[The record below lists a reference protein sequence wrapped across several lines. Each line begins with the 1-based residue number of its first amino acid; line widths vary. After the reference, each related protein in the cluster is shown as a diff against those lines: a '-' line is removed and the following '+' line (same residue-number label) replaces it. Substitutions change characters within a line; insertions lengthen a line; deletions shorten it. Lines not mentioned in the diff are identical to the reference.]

1 VTLSNTKSA
10 PQQLLLVGAPS
21 LFVVL
26 WSTGYISARLGLP
39 YAEAGTFLMMRFAL
53 AALFMVALV
62 VASRAPLPTSFREWA
77 HCAVVGALVHGLY
90 LYGGFA
96 SIQEG
101 LTPTT
106 IAVVVGMQPVITAVL
121 IAPILGEAVDI
132 RQWGG
137 FFLGTVGVVL
147 VIVANFASIG
157 FGSGAPAVFLS
168 LICVLSISV
177 GTLYQKRF
185 CASVDLRSGTM
196 IQLIVAAV
204 MMWGISSWFETGH
217 VEWTGT
223 FVFALLWSVL
233 VLSVGAYT
241 LLWWLVR
248 RKRATNVVS
257 LFFLMPPVTAV
268 FDWLLFDQR
277 VSLITLMGI
286 VIAVAGIVIVIRYGP
301 SSSSATSRAQ

>member
-1 VTLSNTKSA
+1 VTLLNTKPI

-53 AALFMVALV
+53 AAIVMVALV
-62 VASRAPLPTSFREWA
+62 VVSRAPLPASFREWA

-121 IAPILGEAVDI
+121 IGPILGEAVNI

-168 LICVLSISV
+168 LLCVLSISV

-196 IQLIVAAV
+196 IQLIMAAV
-204 MMWGISSWFETGH
+204 MMWGISSWLETGH

-223 FVFALLWSVL
+223 FVFALMWSVL

-248 RKRATNVVS
+248 RKAATNVVS

-268 FDWLLFDQR
+268 FDWLLFEQK

-286 VIAVAGIVIVIRYGP
+286 AIAVAGIAIVIRYGP
-301 SSSSATSRAQ
+301 QPSSAASPTQ

>member
-1 VTLSNTKSA
+1 VTE
-10 PQQLLLVGAPS
+10 QLLLAGAPS

-53 AALFMVALV
+53 AAVFMVTLV
-62 VASRAPLPTSFREWA
+62 VASRAPLPTSFPEWV
-77 HCAVVGALVHGLY
+77 HCAVAGALVHGLY

-121 IAPILGEAVDI
+121 IGPILGEAVNI

-137 FFLGTVGVVL
+137 FFLGTIGVVL
-147 VIVANFASIG
+147 VIVANFSSIG
-157 FGSGAPAVFLS
+157 FGSGAPALFLS
-168 LICVLSISV
+168 FLCVLSISV

-204 MMWGISSWFETGH
+204 LMWCISSWFETGH

-223 FVFALLWSVL
+223 FVFALMWSVF
-233 VLSVGAYT
+233 VLSVGAYA

-248 RKRATNVVS
+248 RKAATNVVS

-268 FDWLLFDQR
+268 FDWLLFDQ
-277 VSLITLMGI
+277 VLPLITLVGI
-286 VIAVAGIVIVIRYGP
+286 VIAVAGIAIVIRYGP
-301 SSSSATSRAQ
+301 QSQSVASSDQ

>member
-53 AALFMVALV
+53 AAIFMVALV
-62 VASRAPLPTSFREWA
+62 VVSRAPLPASFREWA

-121 IAPILGEAVDI
+121 IGPILGEAVNI

-168 LICVLSISV
+168 LLCVLSISV

-196 IQLIVAAV
+196 IQLIIAAV

-223 FVFALLWSVL
+223 FVFALMWSVL

-248 RKRATNVVS
+248 RKAATNVVS

-268 FDWLLFDQR
+268 FDWLLFEQK

-286 VIAVAGIVIVIRYGP
+286 AIAVAGIAIVIRYGP
-301 SSSSATSRAQ
+301 QSSSAGSPAQ

>member
-1 VTLSNTKSA
+1 VTLSNTKPV

-53 AALFMVALV
+53 AAIFMVALV

-121 IAPILGEAVDI
+121 IGPILGEAVNI

-168 LICVLSISV
+168 LLCVMSISV

-196 IQLIVAAV
+196 IQLIMAAV
-204 MMWGISSWFETGH
+204 MMWGISSWLETGH

-223 FVFALLWSVL
+223 FVFALMWSVL

-248 RKRATNVVS
+248 RKAATNVVS

-268 FDWLLFDQR
+268 FDWLLFDQK

-286 VIAVAGIVIVIRYGP
+286 AIAVAGIAIVIRYGP
-301 SSSSATSRAQ
+301 QPSSAASPTQ

>member
-53 AALFMVALV
+53 AAIFMAAFV
-62 VASRAPLPTSFREWA
+62 VASRAPLPTSLREWA

-121 IAPILGEAVDI
+121 IAPILGEAVNI

-147 VIVANFASIG
+147 VIVANFTSIG
-157 FGSGAPAVFLS
+157 FGSGAPAVFIS

-196 IQLIVAAV
+196 IQLIMAAV

-248 RKRATNVVS
+248 RKTATNVVS

-277 VSLITLMGI
+277 VALITLMGI

-301 SSSSATSRAQ
+301 PPSSATSRAQ

>member
-1 VTLSNTKSA
+1 MTLSNTKPV

-53 AALFMVALV
+53 AAIFMVALV

-121 IAPILGEAVDI
+121 IGPILGEAVNI

-168 LICVLSISV
+168 LLCVMSISV

-196 IQLIVAAV
+196 IQLIMAAL
-204 MMWGISSWFETGH
+204 MMWGISSWLETGH

-223 FVFALLWSVL
+223 FVFALMWSVL

-248 RKRATNVVS
+248 RKAATNVVS

-268 FDWLLFDQR
+268 FDWLLFEQK
-277 VSLITLMGI
+277 VSLITLIGI
-286 VIAVAGIVIVIRYGP
+286 AIAVAGIAIVIRYGP
-301 SSSSATSRAQ
+301 QPSSAASPTQ

>member
-1 VTLSNTKSA
+1 MTLSNTKPV

-53 AALFMVALV
+53 AAIFMVALV
-62 VASRAPLPTSFREWA
+62 VVSRAPLPASFREWV
-77 HCAVVGALVHGLY
+77 HCVVVGALVHGLY

-121 IAPILGEAVDI
+121 IGPILGEAVNI

-168 LICVLSISV
+168 LLCVLSISV

-196 IQLIVAAV
+196 IQLIMAAV
-204 MMWGISSWFETGH
+204 MMWGISSWLETGH

-223 FVFALLWSVL
+223 FVFALMWSVL

-248 RKRATNVVS
+248 RKAATNVVS

-268 FDWLLFDQR
+268 FDWLLFEQK

-286 VIAVAGIVIVIRYGP
+286 AIAVAGIAIVIRYGP
-301 SSSSATSRAQ
+301 QPSSAASPTQ

>member
-1 VTLSNTKSA
+1 LSNTKPV

-53 AALFMVALV
+53 AAIFMVALV

-121 IAPILGEAVDI
+121 IGPILGEAVNI

-168 LICVLSISV
+168 LLCVLSISV

-196 IQLIVAAV
+196 IQLIMAAV
-204 MMWGISSWFETGH
+204 MMWGISSWLETGH

-223 FVFALLWSVL
+223 FVFALMWSVL

-248 RKRATNVVS
+248 RKAATNVVS

-268 FDWLLFDQR
+268 FDWLLFDQK

-286 VIAVAGIVIVIRYGP
+286 AIAVAGIAIVIRYGP
-301 SSSSATSRAQ
+301 QPSSAASPTQ

>member
-1 VTLSNTKSA
+1 MTLSNTTPA
-10 PQQLLLVGAPS
+10 PQQVLLVGAPS

-53 AALFMVALV
+53 AAIFMAAFV

-121 IAPILGEAVDI
+121 IAPILGEAVNI

-147 VIVANFASIG
+147 VIVANFTSIG

-196 IQLIVAAV
+196 IQLIMAAV

-248 RKRATNVVS
+248 RKTATNVVS

-301 SSSSATSRAQ
+301 PSSATSRAQ

>member
-53 AALFMVALV
+53 AAIFMAAFV
-62 VASRAPLPTSFREWA
+62 VASRAPLPTSLREWA

-121 IAPILGEAVDI
+121 IAPILGEAVNI

-147 VIVANFASIG
+147 VIVANFTSIG

-196 IQLIVAAV
+196 IQLIMAAV

-248 RKRATNVVS
+248 RKTATNVVS

-277 VSLITLMGI
+277 VALITLMGI

-301 SSSSATSRAQ
+301 PSSSATSRAQ

>member
-1 VTLSNTKSA
+1 MTLSNTKPV

-53 AALFMVALV
+53 AAIFMVALV
-62 VASRAPLPTSFREWA
+62 VVSRAPLPTSFREWA

-121 IAPILGEAVDI
+121 IGPILGEAVNI

-168 LICVLSISV
+168 LLCVLSISV

-196 IQLIVAAV
+196 IQLIMAAV
-204 MMWGISSWFETGH
+204 MMWGISSWLETGH

-223 FVFALLWSVL
+223 FVFALMWSVL

-248 RKRATNVVS
+248 RKAATNVVS

-268 FDWLLFDQR
+268 FDWLLFEQK

-286 VIAVAGIVIVIRYGP
+286 AIAVSGIAIVIRYGP
-301 SSSSATSRAQ
+301 QSSSAASPAQ

>member
-1 VTLSNTKSA
+1 
-10 PQQLLLVGAPS
+10 
-21 LFVVL
+21 
-26 WSTGYISARLGLP
+26 
-39 YAEAGTFLMMRFAL
+39 
-53 AALFMVALV
+53 
-62 VASRAPLPTSFREWA
+62 
-77 HCAVVGALVHGLY
+77 
-90 LYGGFA
+90 
-96 SIQEG
+96 
-101 LTPTT
+101 
-106 IAVVVGMQPVITAVL
+106 MQPVITAVL
-121 IAPILGEAVDI
+121 IGPILGEAVNI

-168 LICVLSISV
+168 LLCVMSISV

-196 IQLIVAAV
+196 IQLIMAAL
-204 MMWGISSWFETGH
+204 MMWGISSWLETGH

-223 FVFALLWSVL
+223 FVFALMWSVL

-248 RKRATNVVS
+248 RKAATNVVS

-268 FDWLLFDQR
+268 FDWLLFEQK
-277 VSLITLMGI
+277 VSLITLIGI
-286 VIAVAGIVIVIRYGP
+286 AIAVAGIAIVIRYGP
-301 SSSSATSRAQ
+301 QPSSAASPTQ

>member
-1 VTLSNTKSA
+1 MTLLNTKPI

-53 AALFMVALV
+53 AAIFMVALV
-62 VASRAPLPTSFREWA
+62 VASRAPLPASFREWA

-121 IAPILGEAVDI
+121 IGPILGEAVNI

-168 LICVLSISV
+168 LLCVLSISV

-185 CASVDLRSGTM
+185 CASIDLRSGTM
-196 IQLIVAAV
+196 IQLIMAAV

-223 FVFALLWSVL
+223 FVFALMWSVL

-248 RKRATNVVS
+248 RKTATNVVS

-277 VSLITLMGI
+277 GSLITLMGI
-286 VIAVAGIVIVIRYGP
+286 AIAVAGIAIVIRYGP
-301 SSSSATSRAQ
+301 QSSSAASPAQ

>member
-1 VTLSNTKSA
+1 MTLLNTKPI

-53 AALFMVALV
+53 AAIVMVALV
-62 VASRAPLPTSFREWA
+62 VVSRAPLPASFREWA

-121 IAPILGEAVDI
+121 IGPILGEDVNI

-168 LICVLSISV
+168 LLCVLSISV

-196 IQLIVAAV
+196 IQLIIAAV

-223 FVFALLWSVL
+223 FVFALMWSVL

-248 RKRATNVVS
+248 RNAATNVVS

-268 FDWLLFDQR
+268 FDWFLFDET

-286 VIAVAGIVIVIRYGP
+286 AIAVAGIAIVIRYGP
-301 SSSSATSRAQ
+301 QSSSAASPAQ

>member
-1 VTLSNTKSA
+1 VTLSNTKPV

-53 AALFMVALV
+53 AAIFMVALV
-62 VASRAPLPTSFREWA
+62 VVSRAPLPASFREWV
-77 HCAVVGALVHGLY
+77 HCVVVGALVHGLY

-121 IAPILGEAVDI
+121 IGPILGEAVNI

-168 LICVLSISV
+168 LLCVLSISV

-196 IQLIVAAV
+196 IQLIMAAL
-204 MMWGISSWFETGH
+204 MMWGISSWLETGH

-223 FVFALLWSVL
+223 FVFALMWSVL

-248 RKRATNVVS
+248 RKAATNVVS

-268 FDWLLFDQR
+268 FDWLLFDQK

-286 VIAVAGIVIVIRYGP
+286 AIAVAGIAIVIRYGP
-301 SSSSATSRAQ
+301 QPSSAASPAQ

>member
-1 VTLSNTKSA
+1 MTLSNTKSA

-53 AALFMVALV
+53 AAIFMAAFV

-147 VIVANFASIG
+147 VIVANFTSIG

-196 IQLIVAAV
+196 IQLIMAAV

-248 RKRATNVVS
+248 RKTATNVVS

-301 SSSSATSRAQ
+301 PSSSATSRAQ

>member
-1 VTLSNTKSA
+1 MILSNTKLD
-10 PQQLLLVGAPS
+10 PQQLLLAGAPG

-53 AALFMVALV
+53 AAIFMVVLV

-96 SIQEG
+96 SIQQG

-106 IAVVVGMQPVITAVL
+106 IAVVVGMQPIITAVL
-121 IAPILGEAVDI
+121 IGPILGETVNI

-147 VIVANFASIG
+147 VIVANFAGIG
-157 FGSGAPAVFLS
+157 LGSGAPAVFLS
-168 LICVLSISV
+168 LLCVLSISV
-177 GTLYQKRF
+177 GTLYQKKF
-185 CASVDLRSGTM
+185 CTSVDLRSGTM
-196 IQLIVAAV
+196 IQLIVAAL
-204 MMWGISSWFETGH
+204 MMWWVSSQFEDGY
-217 VEWTGT
+217 VEWNGT
-223 FVFALLWSVL
+223 FVFALIWLVL
-233 VLSVGAYT
+233 VLSVGAYA

-248 RKRATNVVS
+248 RKAATNVVS

-268 FDWLLFDQR
+268 FDWLLFDQGL
-277 VSLITLMGI
+277 SLIMLMGI
-286 VIAVAGIVIVIRYGP
+286 VIAVAGIAIVIRYGP
-301 SSSSATSRAQ
+301 QSPSVASSNQ

>member
-1 VTLSNTKSA
+1 VTLLNTKPI

-53 AALFMVALV
+53 AAIVMVALV
-62 VASRAPLPTSFREWA
+62 VVSRAPLPASFREWV

-121 IAPILGEAVDI
+121 IGPILGEAVNI

-168 LICVLSISV
+168 LLCVLSISV

-196 IQLIVAAV
+196 IQLIIAAV

-223 FVFALLWSVL
+223 FVFALMWSVL

-248 RKRATNVVS
+248 RNAATNVVS

-286 VIAVAGIVIVIRYGP
+286 AIAVAGIAIVIRYG
-301 SSSSATSRAQ
+301 SQSSSAASPAQ

>member
-1 VTLSNTKSA
+1 MTLSNTKSA

-53 AALFMVALV
+53 AAIFMAAFV

-121 IAPILGEAVDI
+121 IAPILGEAVNI

-147 VIVANFASIG
+147 VIVANFTSIG

-196 IQLIVAAV
+196 IQLIMAAV

-248 RKRATNVVS
+248 RKTATNVVS

-277 VSLITLMGI
+277 VALITLMGI

-301 SSSSATSRAQ
+301 PPSSATSRAQ

>member
-53 AALFMVALV
+53 AAIFMVALV
-62 VASRAPLPTSFREWA
+62 LVSRAPLPANFREWA

-121 IAPILGEAVDI
+121 IGPILGEAVNI

-137 FFLGTVGVVL
+137 FFLGTVGVIL

-168 LICVLSISV
+168 LLCVLSISV

-185 CASVDLRSGTM
+185 CASIDLRSGTM
-196 IQLIVAAV
+196 IQLIMAAV

-223 FVFALLWSVL
+223 FVFALMWSVL

-248 RKRATNVVS
+248 RNAAANVVS

-268 FDWLLFDQR
+268 FDWLLFDQK

-286 VIAVAGIVIVIRYGP
+286 AIAVAGIAIVIRYGP
-301 SSSSATSRAQ
+301 QSSSVGSPAQ

>member
-53 AALFMVALV
+53 AAIFMVALV
-62 VASRAPLPTSFREWA
+62 VASRAPLPASFREWA

-121 IAPILGEAVDI
+121 IAPILGEAVNI

-147 VIVANFASIG
+147 VIVANFTSIG

-196 IQLIVAAV
+196 IQLIMAAV

-248 RKRATNVVS
+248 RKTATNVVS

-301 SSSSATSRAQ
+301 PSSSATSRAQ

>member
-1 VTLSNTKSA
+1 MTLLNTKPI

-53 AALFMVALV
+53 AAIFMVALV
-62 VASRAPLPTSFREWA
+62 VVSRAPLPASFREWA

-121 IAPILGEAVDI
+121 IGPILGEAVNI

-168 LICVLSISV
+168 LLCVLSISV

-196 IQLIVAAV
+196 IQLIIAAV

-223 FVFALLWSVL
+223 FVFALMWSVL

-248 RKRATNVVS
+248 RKAATNVVS

-268 FDWLLFDQR
+268 FDWLLFDQK

-286 VIAVAGIVIVIRYGP
+286 AIAVAGIVIVIRYGP
-301 SSSSATSRAQ
+301 QPSSAASPTQ

>member
-53 AALFMVALV
+53 AAIFMAAFV

-121 IAPILGEAVDI
+121 IAPILGEAVNI

-147 VIVANFASIG
+147 VIVANFTSIG

-196 IQLIVAAV
+196 IQLIMAAV

-248 RKRATNVVS
+248 RKTATNVVS

-277 VSLITLMGI
+277 VALITLMGI

-301 SSSSATSRAQ
+301 PSSSATSRAQ

>member
-1 VTLSNTKSA
+1 MTLLNTKPI

-53 AALFMVALV
+53 AAIVMVALV
-62 VASRAPLPTSFREWA
+62 VVSRAPLPASFREWV

-121 IAPILGEAVDI
+121 IGPILGEAVNI

-168 LICVLSISV
+168 LLCVLSISV

-196 IQLIVAAV
+196 IQLIIAAV

-223 FVFALLWSVL
+223 FVFALMWSVL

-248 RKRATNVVS
+248 RNAATNVVS

-286 VIAVAGIVIVIRYGP
+286 AIAVAGIAIVIRYG
-301 SSSSATSRAQ
+301 SQSSSAASPAQ

>member
-1 VTLSNTKSA
+1 MTLLNTKPI

-53 AALFMVALV
+53 AAIVMVALV
-62 VASRAPLPTSFREWA
+62 VVSRAPLPASFREWA

-121 IAPILGEAVDI
+121 IGPILGEAVNI

-168 LICVLSISV
+168 LLCVLSISV

-196 IQLIVAAV
+196 IQLIIAAV

-223 FVFALLWSVL
+223 FVFALMWSVL

-248 RKRATNVVS
+248 RKTATNVVS

-301 SSSSATSRAQ
+301 PSSSATARVQ

>member
-1 VTLSNTKSA
+1 MTLSNTKSA

-301 SSSSATSRAQ
+301 PPSSATSRAQ

>member
-1 VTLSNTKSA
+1 MTLLNTKPI

-53 AALFMVALV
+53 AAIVMVALV
-62 VASRAPLPTSFREWA
+62 VVSRAPLPASFREWA

-121 IAPILGEAVDI
+121 IGPILGEAVNI

-168 LICVLSISV
+168 LLCVLSISV

-196 IQLIVAAV
+196 IQLIMAAV

-223 FVFALLWSVL
+223 FVFALMWSVL

-248 RKRATNVVS
+248 RKTATNVVS

-286 VIAVAGIVIVIRYGP
+286 AIAVAGIAIVIRYGP
-301 SSSSATSRAQ
+301 QSSSAASPAQ

>member
-1 VTLSNTKSA
+1 VTLSNTKPV

-53 AALFMVALV
+53 AAIFMVALV

-121 IAPILGEAVDI
+121 IGPILGEAVNI

-168 LICVLSISV
+168 LLCVLSISV

-196 IQLIVAAV
+196 IQLIMAAL
-204 MMWGISSWFETGH
+204 MMWGISSWLETGH

-223 FVFALLWSVL
+223 FVFALMWSVL

-248 RKRATNVVS
+248 RKAATNVVS

-268 FDWLLFDQR
+268 FDWLLFEQK

-286 VIAVAGIVIVIRYGP
+286 AIAVAGIAIVIRYGP
-301 SSSSATSRAQ
+301 QPSSAASPTQ

>member
-1 VTLSNTKSA
+1 VTLSNTKLA

-39 YAEAGTFLMMRFAL
+39 YAEAGTFLMLRFAL
-53 AALFMVALV
+53 AAIFMVALV

-77 HCAVVGALVHGLY
+77 HCAVAGALVHGLY

-121 IAPILGEAVDI
+121 IGPILGEAVNI

-168 LICVLSISV
+168 LLCVLSISI

-196 IQLIVAAV
+196 IQLIMAAV
-204 MMWGISSWFETGH
+204 MMWGISSWFETGY

-223 FVFALLWSVL
+223 FVFALMWSVL

-248 RKRATNVVS
+248 RKAATNVVS

-277 VSLITLMGI
+277 VSLVTMMGI
-286 VIAVAGIVIVIRYGP
+286 AIAVAGIAIVIRYGP
-301 SSSSATSRAQ
+301 QSSSAASPAQ

>member
-1 VTLSNTKSA
+1 MTLSNTKLA

-39 YAEAGTFLMMRFAL
+39 YAEAGTFLMLRFAL
-53 AALFMVALV
+53 AAIFMVALV

-77 HCAVVGALVHGLY
+77 HCAVAGALVHGLY

-121 IAPILGEAVDI
+121 IGPILGEAVNI

-168 LICVLSISV
+168 LLCVLSISI

-196 IQLIVAAV
+196 IQLIMAAV

-248 RKRATNVVS
+248 RKAATNVVS

-277 VSLITLMGI
+277 VSLVTMMGI
-286 VIAVAGIVIVIRYGP
+286 AIAVAGIAIVIRYGP
-301 SSSSATSRAQ
+301 QSSSAASPAQ

>member
-1 VTLSNTKSA
+1 MTLSNTKPV

-53 AALFMVALV
+53 AAVFMVALV
-62 VASRAPLPTSFREWA
+62 VVSRAPLPASFREWA
-77 HCAVVGALVHGLY
+77 HCVVVGALVHGLY

-121 IAPILGEAVDI
+121 IGPILGEAVNI

-168 LICVLSISV
+168 LLCVLSISV

-196 IQLIVAAV
+196 IQLIMAAV
-204 MMWGISSWFETGH
+204 MMWGISSWLETGH

-223 FVFALLWSVL
+223 FVFALMWSVL

-248 RKRATNVVS
+248 RKAATNVVS

-268 FDWLLFDQR
+268 FDWLLFDQK

-286 VIAVAGIVIVIRYGP
+286 AIAVAGIAIVIRYGP
-301 SSSSATSRAQ
+301 QPSSAASPTQ

>member
-1 VTLSNTKSA
+1 MTLSNTKSA

-77 HCAVVGALVHGLY
+77 HCAVAGALVHGLY

-248 RKRATNVVS
+248 RKTATNVVS

-301 SSSSATSRAQ
+301 PPSSATSRAQ

>member
-1 VTLSNTKSA
+1 MTLLNTKPI

-53 AALFMVALV
+53 AAIVMVALV
-62 VASRAPLPTSFREWA
+62 VVSRAPLPASFREWA

-121 IAPILGEAVDI
+121 IGPILGEAVNI

-168 LICVLSISV
+168 LLCVLSISV

-196 IQLIVAAV
+196 IQLIIAAV

-223 FVFALLWSVL
+223 FVFALMWSVL

-248 RKRATNVVS
+248 RKAATNVVS

-268 FDWLLFDQR
+268 FDWLLFDQT

-286 VIAVAGIVIVIRYGP
+286 AIAVAGIAIVIRYGP
-301 SSSSATSRAQ
+301 QSSSAASPAQ

>member
-1 VTLSNTKSA
+1 MTLLNTKPI

-53 AALFMVALV
+53 AAIVMVALV
-62 VASRAPLPTSFREWA
+62 VVSRAPLPASFREWA

-121 IAPILGEAVDI
+121 IGPILGEAVNI

-168 LICVLSISV
+168 LLCVLSISV

-196 IQLIVAAV
+196 IQLIMAAV

-223 FVFALLWSVL
+223 FVFALMWSVL

-248 RKRATNVVS
+248 RNAATNVVS

-268 FDWLLFDQR
+268 FDWLLFDET

-286 VIAVAGIVIVIRYGP
+286 AIAVAGIAIVIRYGP
-301 SSSSATSRAQ
+301 QSSSAASPAQ

>member
-1 VTLSNTKSA
+1 MTLSNTKSA

-53 AALFMVALV
+53 AAIFMAAFV

-196 IQLIVAAV
+196 IQLIMAAV

-248 RKRATNVVS
+248 RKTATNVVS

-301 SSSSATSRAQ
+301 PPSSATSRAQ

>member
-1 VTLSNTKSA
+1 MTLSNTKLA

-121 IAPILGEAVDI
+121 IGPILGEAVNI

-185 CASVDLRSGTM
+185 CASIDLRSGTM
-196 IQLIVAAV
+196 IQLIMAAV
-204 MMWGISSWFETGH
+204 MMWGISSWFETGY

-223 FVFALLWSVL
+223 FVFALMWSVL

-248 RKRATNVVS
+248 RKAATNVVS

-277 VSLITLMGI
+277 VSLVTMMGI
-286 VIAVAGIVIVIRYGP
+286 AIAVAGIAIVIRYGP
-301 SSSSATSRAQ
+301 QSSSAASPAQ